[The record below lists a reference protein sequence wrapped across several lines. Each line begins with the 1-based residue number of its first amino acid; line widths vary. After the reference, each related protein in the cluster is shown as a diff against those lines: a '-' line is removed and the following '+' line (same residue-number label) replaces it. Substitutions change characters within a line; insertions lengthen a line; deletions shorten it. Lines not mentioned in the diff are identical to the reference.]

1 MTDTPQSSAP
11 NRTEDASALE
21 AQLPVQKL
29 RAAFPSAL
37 SRVIEF
43 RGELTLV
50 IQPGSLPEA
59 CELLKSDP
67 DLQFNFLA
75 DITAVD
81 RYPGEPRFEIVY
93 HLLSTATGSRLRLR
107 APLHSSDACIDSISG
122 LWPGADMLER
132 EVFDLFGVRFRGHPR
147 LRRLLMPDDWEGYP
161 LRKDYP
167 VEGPR

>member
-1 MTDTPQSSAP
+1 MTDAPQSSAP
-11 NRTEDASALE
+11 NPTEGASALD
-21 AQLPVQKL
+21 AQLPVQRL

-37 SRVIEF
+37 ISVSEF

-50 IQPGSLPEA
+50 VQPSSLHES

-67 DLQFNFLA
+67 DLHFNFLA
-75 DITAVD
+75 DLSAVD
-81 RYPGEPRFEIVY
+81 RYPVEPRFEVVY
-93 HLLSTATGSRLRLR
+93 HLLSTATGNRLRLK
-107 APLHSSDACIDSISG
+107 APIHSCGPRIDSVYG

-132 EVFDLFGVRFRGHPR
+132 EVFDLFGIHFTGHPR
-147 LRRLLMPDDWEGYP
+147 LRRLMMPDDWEGHP